1 MRIPMHR
8 FKYTKLTRDQIG
20 EKLKPVE
27 GVGPRSSSVF
37 TNVLNGKTL
46 KIVTRDG
53 PTLEYKFAANKR
65 LTLVEGGKQI
75 AAGYGELTLNQIL
88 FFSHLIPGEQKGYN
102 VYLDQKTN
110 LATVF
115 EVWLSSG
122 IKQNA
127 GRPTEFTLDDRE
139 VQRQIYFGYVD
150 KGQAAPAN
158 LHHYTNRMTGRGIC
172 WKQDNGIETLELY
185 PSVANTNFVELTR
198 HIDDLGYVAASDYIL
213 VDDRTILYNRTEC
226 EFSGIHTCFVVD
238 LYGPRQVGVRF
249 GFNEKDELE
258 YYMFHGSGKVV
269 GQLAYL
275 EDFDDHGLRPMF
287 APAPA
292 VAGRGGPPSAGG
304 PAPAA
309 APAVTPVPPS
319 APQKG
324 ARTTYRPVRTFTH
337 MTDAEMQAAADMST
351 TAFAAPGGAA
361 GPQGAAAAGAPPP
374 PTATG
379 NNLPFSDILVGKEF
393 TLRFDNGGPVR
404 DYRIKEMYK
413 LQFRDQKDGIWHDV
427 DYRAYEGDDNLAW
440 FSHLIPDSK
449 PRACVMVAVDFTN
462 GLSTS
467 IESHMGT
474 EYYGNETTYRPVFGV
489 VEMPGLEAPIYVRH
503 ELTDELVGNAFS
515 WSYSDQ
521 TTSMHVYNSPHS
533 MSWVIFTGAQ
543 QLGAEWG
550 SPCIFVK
557 LRPGV
562 YIFCQNEEACN
573 GNQMTELLNTK
584 ASHDCGFTFN
594 GGPRGVRLGVT
605 GAIGRHIGK
614 FDLLEFYGPK
624 RRA

>member
-8 FKYTKLTRDQIG
+8 FKYTKLTKDQIG
-20 EKLKPVE
+20 AKLKPVE
-27 GVGPRSSSVF
+27 GVGPTSASAF
-37 TNVLNGKTL
+37 TSVLNGKTL
-46 KIVTRDG
+46 KIVTVDG
-53 PTLEYKFAANKR
+53 PVLEYKFAANKR
-65 LTLVEGGKQI
+65 LTLREAGKQ
-75 AAGYGELTLNQIL
+75 ATAGYGELTLNQIV

-102 VYLDQKTN
+102 IYIDQKTN

-122 IKQNA
+122 LKQNA

-139 VQRQIYFGYVD
+139 VQRQIYFGHVD
-150 KGQAAPAN
+150 NGQTAAAK
-158 LHHYTNRMTGRGIC
+158 LHHYTNRMTGKGIR

-198 HIDDLGYVAASDYIL
+198 HIDDLGYVAPSDYVL
-213 VDDRTILYNRTEC
+213 VDDRTIVYNRTEC
-226 EFSGIHTCFVVD
+226 EFSGIHTCFVAD

-258 YYMFHGSGKVV
+258 YYMFRGDGKVV

-275 EDFDDHGLRPMF
+275 EDFDEHGLRPMF
-287 APAPA
+287 AAAPPAAAGVPA
-292 VAGRGGPPSAGG
+292 VAPTTPP
-304 PAPAA
+304 PAP
-309 APAVTPVPPS
+309 
-319 APQKG
+319 KG
-324 ARTTYRPVRTFTH
+324 ARTTYRPVRTFAH
-337 MTDAEMQAAADMST
+337 MTDAEMQAAADVRT
-351 TAFAAPGGAA
+351 AAFAAPGGAA
-361 GPQGAAAAGAPPP
+361 GPQGATAAGAPPP
-374 PTATG
+374 PLATG

-413 LQFRDQKDGIWHDV
+413 LQFRDQKDNVWHDV

-440 FSHLIPDSK
+440 FSHIIPDSK

-489 VEMPGLEAPIYVRH
+489 AEMPGLEAPIYVRH

-521 TTSMHVYNSPHS
+521 VTSMHLYTSPHS

-543 QLGAEWG
+543 QLGAEWC

-594 GGPRGVRLGVT
+594 GGARGVNLGVT